1 MSLPASGGRKPPVVL
16 SNRGLTPPARLVVW
30 SLVAITAFVLFAHGC
45 HGPDEDHEPSVAPVP
60 RDSRD

>member
-1 MSLPASGGRKPPVVL
+1 VV
-16 SNRGLTPPARLVVW
+16 AW
-30 SLVAITAFVLFAHGC
+30 SLIAVTTFFLFAHGC